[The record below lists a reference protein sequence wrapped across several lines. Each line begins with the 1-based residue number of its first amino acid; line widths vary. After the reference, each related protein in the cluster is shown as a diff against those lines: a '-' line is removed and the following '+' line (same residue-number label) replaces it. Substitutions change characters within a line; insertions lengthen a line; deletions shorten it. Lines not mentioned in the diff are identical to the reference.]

1 MELASGD
8 LVAARYRLERRIGE
22 GGMGGVWGAEDAV
35 AHGRVALKLL
45 KDVAGDPDAPK
56 RVVRGGR
63 AAAPVRHPSLGP
75 TRDAIDLGDGSPV
88 LVMELPD
95 GESLRER
102 LRREPRI
109 AVRELAAIMVQV
121 VSAVGAAHALGIV
134 HRDLKPENI
143 FLCHG
148 PTAVPVVKILDFGI
162 AKLTAL
168 DGEARRSTGLTT
180 GAVLGTPEYMAPE
193 QVFAEADLDHRADI
207 WALGL
212 IIYQCLSGVLPTQAG
227 SVGQVLKNVLARP
240 FEPVERIVD
249 GVPSELAQL
258 VARMLSRER
267 AARPGALREV
277 LAIPEPIAA
286 IEAPR
291 FAAPAAAVRGSAVTL
306 LPGAMPRQRWL
317 SRSAARGIVA
327 AVAVLVLGGA
337 GWRWLRSD
345 APVVPD
351 SPLAGPSAR
360 LALPVLD
367 ASGGGR

>member
-1 MELASGD
+1 MELASRD
-8 LVAARYRLERRIGE
+8 LVAGRYRLERRIGE
-22 GGMGGVWGAEDAV
+22 GGMGVVWAAEDAV

-45 KDVAGDPDAPK
+45 KDVAGDPDAPE
-56 RVVRGGR
+56 RLVREAR
-63 AAAPVRHPSLGP
+63 AAAAVRHPNVVHTL
-75 TRDAIDLGDGSPV
+75 DAIDLGDGSPV
-88 LVMELPD
+88 LVMELLD

-212 IIYQCLSGVLPTQAG
+212 IIYQSLSGVLPTQAG
-227 SVGQVLKNVLARP
+227 EPRP
-240 FEPVERIVD
+240 RTEE
-249 GVPSELAQL
+249 
-258 VARMLSRER
+258 
-267 AARPGALREV
+267 GA
-277 LAIPEPIAA
+277 
-286 IEAPR
+286 
-291 FAAPAAAVRGSAVTL
+291 
-306 LPGAMPRQRWL
+306 
-317 SRSAARGIVA
+317 
-327 AVAVLVLGGA
+327 
-337 GWRWLRSD
+337 
-345 APVVPD
+345 
-351 SPLAGPSAR
+351 
-360 LALPVLD
+360 
-367 ASGGGR
+367 